1 MFRTHTCGE
10 LAENT
15 AGKEVMLSG
24 WVNSRRDHGGL
35 IFIDL
40 RDRYGITQV
49 TFDPKVNKDAW
60 KVADGVRDEFVVR
73 IEGNVAKRPKDM
85 VNKKISTGG
94 IEVEAKLI
102 EVLSKSKTPPFEVA
116 WQPEG
121 EQKLS
126 NEELRLKYRYLD
138 LRRKKM
144 FDNIRLRDSFVTAI
158 RDYLHKE
165 DFIEIDTPILTKSS
179 PEGARDFLVP
189 SRLHP
194 GKFYALPQ
202 SPQQYKQ
209 LLMVGGIDKYF
220 QIAPCMRDEDARAD
234 RSSGEFYQL
243 DLEMSFVDQDDI
255 LKLMEKMFTTI
266 VEKVSTKKI
275 MTKPWPRLQ
284 YDDVMLRYGS
294 DKPDIRFGL
303 EIQDVTD
310 LVRHSGF
317 SVFTEAIKKGG
328 VVRCVNAKAA
338 SGFSRGEIDS
348 LTNYVK
354 EFGAK
359 GLAYIVIE
367 KDGKLKSPILKFL
380 GEEAADA
387 LVKFMNGKKGDV
399 LFFGADKEAI
409 VCEALGNLRKELGKK
424 LKLIDEN
431 LLGFCFVIGWPLFEG
446 ELEDGHYAPAHHMFT
461 MPVEEDIAKL
471 DTDAGSVRSLQHDM
485 VLNGYEVGGGSIRI
499 HRSDIQEKI
508 FKLIG
513 FKKDRIKFFSH
524 MLEAFS
530 YGAPPHGGMA
540 PGIDRLVMILA
551 GEENLREVIAF
562 PKNQKAEDLV
572 TGAPDSIEPIQLKE
586 LNIRPEK
593 E

>member
-1 MFRTHTCGE
+1 MYRTHTCGQLTE
-10 LAENT
+10 
-15 AGKEVMLSG
+15 KQVKKSVVLSG

-40 RDRYGITQV
+40 RDRYGLTQI
-49 TFDPKVNKDAW
+49 TFDPQVAKDAW
-60 KVADGVRDEFVVR
+60 KIADSVRDEYVIR
-73 IEGNVAKRPKDM
+73 IEGVVKKRPKEM
-85 VNKKISTGG
+85 VNKNLATGV
-94 IEVEAKLI
+94 IEVEVANI
-102 EVLSKSKTPPFEVA
+102 EVLSQSKTPPFEVA

-121 EQKLS
+121 EQILS

-144 FDNIRLRDSFVTAI
+144 LHNIQLRTKLVKAI

-234 RSSGEFYQL
+234 RSPGEFYQL
-243 DLEMSFVDQDDI
+243 DLEMSFVEQDDI
-255 LKLMEKMFTTI
+255 LNLMEKMFTEI
-266 VEKVSTKKI
+266 VEEISDKKI

-303 EIQDVTD
+303 EITDVSD
-310 LVRHSGF
+310 VVKDSGF
-317 SVFTEAIKKGG
+317 SVFTDAIRNGG
-328 VVRCVNAKAA
+328 VVRCINAKNA
-338 SGFSRGEIDS
+338 STFSRSEIDS
-348 LTNYVK
+348 LTDFVK

-367 KDGKLKSPILKFL
+367 QDGTYKSPIKKFL
-380 GEEAADA
+380 GDDVTEH
-387 LVKFMNGKKGDV
+387 LVKTMDGKKGDI
-399 LFFGADKEAI
+399 LFFGADKESI
-409 VCEALGNLRKELGKK
+409 VCEALGNLRKQLGKK
-424 LKLIDEN
+424 LGLIDDS
-431 LLGFCFVIGWPLFEG
+431 LLAFCFVIGWPLFEP
-446 ELEDGHYAPAHHMFT
+446 EMEEGHYAPAHHMFT
-461 MPVEEDIAKL
+461 MPVVEDLPKL
-471 DTDAGSVRSLQHDM
+471 EKDPGNVRSLQHDM
-485 VLNGYEVGGGSIRI
+485 VLNGFEVGGGSIRI
-499 HRSDIQEKI
+499 HRADIQEKI

-540 PGIDRLVMILA
+540 PGIDRLAMILA

-562 PKNQKAEDLV
+562 PKNQKAQDLV
-572 TGAPDSIEPIQLKE
+572 TGAPDSIEPHQLKE
-586 LNIRPEK
+586 LNLRPTK